1 MSSAYPTNLAD
12 LPKTE
17 KAAIEED
24 KRRWFEARQMLTKN
38 GRAAIEKWL
47 YGIQDFALRED
58 MRRRLNTIKENM
70 RRAKRNRS
78 RKKK

>member
-1 MSSAYPTNLAD
+1 MSSASLNLAN
-12 LPKTE
+12 LPKE
-17 KAAIEED
+17 LRDAIEED

-38 GRAAIEKWL
+38 GRATIEKWL

-58 MRRRLNTIKENM
+58 MRRRLNIIKENM
-70 RRAKRNRS
+70 RRGKRNSS

>member
-1 MSSAYPTNLAD
+1 MSKNLAN
-12 LPKTE
+12 LT
-17 KAAIEED
+17 KAERDVLED

-38 GRAAIEKWL
+38 GRATVERWL
-47 YGIQDFALRED
+47 YGIEDLELRED

-70 RRAKRNRS
+70 RRAKRNSS